1 MPLYIW
7 ELSAMRIYKRLN
19 SSMTRRVLVSFRTK
33 LLFSSLLPVLFII
46 ALGAVSYITASGSIR
61 EKVTASSL
69 QSIKSAEE
77 YIRLA
82 LSAIE
87 AKSAETITS
96 AHVREFFTADPNT
109 LELEA
114 RTNLIQS
121 ITNFLN
127 SKTINDKYISR
138 YTIIGEYSSMTS
150 GTGEMYQVY
159 LKDIK
164 DTGFYKILEE
174 SDGKAVWLGSHAE
187 LEEAS
192 GIDIKKALKISCS
205 RVLKNP
211 MNNKTYGIA
220 VIDIKPEF
228 AKSILDSID
237 LGEGGE
243 LHIISPDGYDFSDTV
258 LNYDGDKSIK
268 AKEFSELDFYR
279 EIEKNEPVNGSI
291 NVIYN
296 GENYIALYSKI
307 PETGFTLVGLIPEST
322 LLADANRIKQVTI
335 LAVVSA
341 SALAAGTGIVI
352 SGGMSRTVNI
362 IMEAARKAA
371 SGDLTVDLGTN
382 RLDELGVLSN
392 SINST
397 LTGMK
402 DLIRKT
408 AYSATTVSC
417 SALKVA
423 EATGKITEISGNISS
438 AIQEI
443 SRGANEQASDAERTV
458 EKMSLLA
465 DRINNVTLSSE
476 KIKELVA
483 VASRH
488 TKSGLSSVNELDIK
502 ANKTTEITNEILDE
516 IKSLETRS
524 RNIGTIVSVIREIA
538 EQTNLLSL
546 NAGIEAARAGSMG
559 RGFAV
564 VAQEIKKLAEQS
576 RNAAE
581 EISGIITVFR
591 NKLWP
596 FPRKPYLPRNC

>member
-1 MPLYIW
+1 
-7 ELSAMRIYKRLN
+7 
-19 SSMTRRVLVSFRTK
+19 MTRRVLVSFRTK

>member
-1 MPLYIW
+1 
-7 ELSAMRIYKRLN
+7 
-19 SSMTRRVLVSFRTK
+19 
-33 LLFSSLLPVLFII
+33 
-46 ALGAVSYITASGSIR
+46 
-61 EKVTASSL
+61 
-69 QSIKSAEE
+69 
-77 YIRLA
+77 
-82 LSAIE
+82 
-87 AKSAETITS
+87 
-96 AHVREFFTADPNT
+96 
-109 LELEA
+109 
-114 RTNLIQS
+114 
-121 ITNFLN
+121 
-127 SKTINDKYISR
+127 
-138 YTIIGEYSSMTS
+138 MTS